1 MARAQTYIIT
11 PNNIYGYLSDYHNDN
26 HDEYINR
33 FYSNLKIT
41 EYIPFLLVNYNL
53 CVIDVSRHD
62 KYGTIFLPD
71 KLSDFQRNWMIERE
85 SYLSKFEWYLS
96 NVEGNNRKSYQDIK
110 FKDII
115 PLIKI
120 KKQLY

>member
-11 PNNIYGYLSDYHNDN
+11 LSNIHGYSSDYHDDN
-26 HDEYINR
+26 HYEYVNR

-53 CVIDVSRHD
+53 CVIDISRYN
-62 KYGTIFLPD
+62 KFGTMFLPD
-71 KLSDFQRNWMIERE
+71 KLSEFQRNLILERE
-85 SYLSKFEWYLS
+85 SYLNNFEWYLS
-96 NVEGNNRKSYQDIK
+96 NVEKENRKSYENIK

-115 PLIKI
+115 PFIKM
-120 KKQLY
+120 KKQL